1 MDPPPLVS
9 VVLATNRPGPFLSI
23 ALDALVAQTWTEWEL
38 VLVDDGAPEPG
49 ALDLAAAGLPR
60 ARVVHQANAGVSVAR
75 NVGIAHSTGTYL
87 AFLDDDDLWEP
98 ERLQRGVG
106 AFEGRP
112 DAVASYSQ
120 WDVIDGR
127 GRTVAPGDLCAGDLR
142 AFLRLDARAPLPTLM
157 VTRAALDRAGTFHPM
172 LTLGEDLD
180 LTYRLARIGAFVFVP
195 DVLVHYRRH
204 DGNVTNDHRTSALAS
219 VRALRIQQ
227 WWSADRGELA
237 LLDDIALGMRRTRG
251 YWTRVLVRASA
262 HDLRRGRLR
271 EAGRSAAF
279 VARHDPWRG
288 LRSLV
293 ELARRSGG

>member
-1 MDPPPLVS
+1 MDPTPLVS
-9 VVLATNRPGPFLSI
+9 VVLATNRPGPFLRP
-23 ALDALVAQTWTEWEL
+23 ALDALLAQTWTEWEL

-60 ARVVHQANAGVSVAR
+60 ARVIHQDNAGVSVAR
-75 NVGIAHSTGTYL
+75 NVGIAHSNGAYL
-87 AFLDDDDLWEP
+87 TFLDDDDVWEP
-98 ERLQRGVG
+98 DRLRRGVG
-106 AFEGRP
+106 AFDGRP
-112 DAVASYSQ
+112 DAVASYTQ
-120 WDVIDGR
+120 WDVIDDQGR
-127 GRTVAPGDLCAGDLR
+127 AVASGDLRAGDLR

-157 VTRAALDRAGTFHPM
+157 VTRAALDRAGPFHPM

-180 LTYRLARIGAFVFVP
+180 LIYRLARIGAFVFVP

-204 DGNVTNDHRTSALAS
+204 DDNVTNDHRTSALAS

-227 WWSADRGELA
+227 WWSADRGETA
-237 LLDDIALGMRRTRG
+237 LLDDIALGMRRTRE

-262 HDLRRGRLR
+262 HDVRRGRLR

-288 LRSLV
+288 LRALLG
-293 ELARRSGG
+293 LAARSGG